1 MSLRFLESKSGAVVR
16 ALARGSNPGFDAIMW
31 VELVVGSLPCFER
44 FFSGNSSF
52 SLSLKTNTSK
62 FQFDQERTDTF
73 QQVAM
78 NS

>member
-1 MSLRFLESKSGAVVR
+1 MAQWLEHSPPTHV
-16 ALARGSNPGFDAIMW
+16 ARGSNPGFDVIIW
-31 VELVVGSLPCFER
+31 VEFVVGSHPCFEK

-52 SLSLKTNTSK
+52 SLSLKTNTFK